1 MNSRR
6 RLRCPF
12 FGMGPAAVGLAI
24 VLLCCSWPAC
34 NLATDHP
41 RVAVVVGSA
50 APELERFAARE
61 LCEYL
66 AKVYGI
72 QAYPERHPSAS
83 AQAVFLIG
91 GPGTNAAVER
101 AAGGQLFPEV
111 SDQGIVLRRTE
122 LDGRPALIVGG
133 GSPKATLWAVYEL
146 VERWGVRYLID
157 RDVLPER
164 RDVFELPDL
173 DVVMEPVFRIR
184 GHPTFQDFAASGE
197 AWGVADFRVLI
208 DQLAKMKFTRMNVYA
223 YGWQPYLHWEHK
235 GIKRQSASL
244 WYGYRYPITPD
255 MWGRERFEDADEF
268 WNPDLPLGG
277 SYEETIAAGERQVH
291 SLIEHAHRRGMDC
304 DLSVPTTDF
313 TPEFAPLLKGA
324 EKSSIL
330 TGLTVVPGATTS
342 LDDPQLYELATAVLR
357 HAVDTY
363 PEVDYLT
370 VWMPEFRQWTDEYER
385 AWKVLDE
392 KYGIGQVLS
401 LPDLLSAAANRKGWN
416 RGVERAVNMVKGDI
430 AALYFYDRLLRDPK
444 VLEGTLR
451 PDIPFVYGEPAE
463 ELYPI
468 LDRILPGG
476 WQISAHP
483 ENNPVL
489 LLSRP
494 QVLTAL
500 ASQQAPGI
508 LHMTIDDDVLGL
520 VPQLTPNTLHEIFP
534 LMRRSAWAGFI
545 ARERFPGDHDWPL
558 AYMAR
563 AAWDAE
569 ITPDAVGRDLLTAV
583 CGAACGESLLEAF
596 HQVEAATLTMVLAP
610 SRSAIAFPVPRMM
623 MKYWTPG
630 PAPDYMGKA
639 RREYE
644 SALEAARRA
653 REESTP
659 GGRWYP
665 DFWVGRLEFAAGY
678 VEAVETLH
686 DAATAEAAGRF
697 ADALE
702 QSRKA
707 LETLRQ
713 ATLSYARVAR
723 TPTDLGAIA
732 ILNEY
737 GHRALKAKMAELSK
751 SLPAGSTEGREP
763 SP

>member
-1 MNSRR
+1 MKSCRR
-6 RLRCPF
+6 WRYPF
-12 FGMGPAAVGLAI
+12 FGMGPAAIGLA
-24 VLLCCSWPAC
+24 LLLLLGSWSACRPAREQV
-34 NLATDHP
+34 
-41 RVAVVVGSA
+41 RVSVVVGSA

-61 LCEYL
+61 LCSYL
-66 AKVYGI
+66 AKLYGI

-83 AQAVFLIG
+83 AQALFLIG
-91 GPGTNAAVER
+91 NPQTNAAVKK
-101 AAGGQLFPEV
+101 AARQQPFPEV
-111 SDQGIVLRRTE
+111 TDQGIVLRRAE
-122 LDGRPALIVGG
+122 LAGRPALIVGG

-197 AWGVADFRVLI
+197 AWGVADFQVLI

-610 SRSAIAFPVPRMM
+610 SRSAIAFPVPRML

-653 REESTP
+653 REEATP

-702 QSRKA
+702 QARKA

>member
-1 MNSRR
+1 MKSRR
-6 RLRCPF
+6 RWGYPF
-12 FGMGPAAVGLAI
+12 FGMGSAVVGLTLLL
-24 VLLCCSWPAC
+24 LLCSWLAC
-34 NLATDHP
+34 RSVGEQP
-41 RVAVVVGSA
+41 RVGVVVGSA
-50 APELERFAARE
+50 APDLERFAARE
-61 LCEYL
+61 LCGYL
-66 AKVYGI
+66 AKLYGI
-72 QAYPERHPSAS
+72 QAWPERRPPSS
-83 AQAVFLIG
+83 AQFLFLIG
-91 GPGTNAAVER
+91 NPGTNATVER
-101 AAGGQLFPEV
+101 AAQQEAFPEV
-111 SDQGIVLRRTE
+111 SDQGIVLRRSE
-122 LDGRPALIVGG
+122 LDGLPALIVGG
-133 GSPKATLWAVYEL
+133 GSPRATLWAVYEL
-146 VERWGVRYLID
+146 VERWGVRYLVD
-157 RDVLPER
+157 RDVLPEKR
-164 RDVFELPDL
+164 KDFELPDL

-197 AWGVADFRVLI
+197 AWGVADFHVLI
-208 DQLAKMKFTRMNVYA
+208 DQLAKMKFTRMNIYA
-223 YGWQPYLHWEHK
+223 YGWQPWLHWEHK
-235 GIKRQSASL
+235 GIQRRSASL
-244 WYGYRYPITPD
+244 WYGYRYPITPE
-255 MWGRERFEDADEF
+255 MWGRELFEDAEEF

-277 SYEETIAAGERQVH
+277 SYEETMAAGEQQVH

-313 TPEFAPLLKGA
+313 TPEFAPLLDGA

-342 LDDPQLYELATAVLR
+342 LDDPKLYELATAVLR

-385 AWKVLDE
+385 AWKALDG
-392 KYGIGQVLS
+392 KYGVGQVLS
-401 LPDLLSAAANRKGWN
+401 LPDLLAAAANRKGWN

-520 VPQLTPNTLHEIFP
+520 VPQLTPNTLHKIFP
-534 LMRRSAWAGFI
+534 LMRQSAWAGFI

-569 ITPDAVGRDLLTAV
+569 VTPDAVGRDLLAAV
-583 CGAACGESLLEAF
+583 CGTSCGESLLEAF

-610 SRSAIAFPVPRMM
+610 SRSAIAFPVPRMV
-623 MKYWTPG
+623 MKYWTPK
-630 PAPDYMGKA
+630 PAPEYMGKA
-639 RREYE
+639 RSEYE
-644 SALEAARRA
+644 TALVAARRALEAARP
-653 REESTP
+653 E
-659 GGRWYP
+659 GRWYP
-665 DFWVGRLEFAAGY
+665 DYWVGRLEFAAGY
-678 VEAVETLH
+678 VEAVETVH
-686 DAATAEAAGRF
+686 RAAVAEAAGRF
-697 ADALE
+697 EEALGHAG
-702 QSRKA
+702 QA
-707 LETLRQ
+707 YDTLHR

-723 TPTDLGAIA
+723 NPTDLGAIA
-732 ILNEY
+732 VVNEY
-737 GHRALKAKMAELSK
+737 GRRALTAKMVELK
-751 SLPAGSTEGREP
+751 QSLPAGSNEGREP
-763 SP
+763 PP